1 MNTKTEKAVILIF
14 SFLAAMMPFLNIGS
28 IEGEITGHAVVDMF
42 ISVNRALKG
51 KSLVMTILLCALYC
65 LGVRRYD
72 RDMPRRA
79 VFMVFSF
86 LVSLVWLAAESFR
99 IDDTLGYLTANTGQI
114 LKSLIYVMGAAY
126 LIFEILAAFC
136 HLMALEDGNILRTEG
151 SGEIRA
157 AGPFLRT
164 FVGILAV
171 WALPVYVC
179 YPGYMCNDS
188 WTQMLQYWGY
198 NDFTSHHPP
207 VHTVLLGLFSRA
219 GKALGSM
226 NGGLYAFVLFQ
237 TIIFAAVLAYTYI
250 LMIRMQTPAWLMTL
264 FLLLALFAPHFQ
276 NYACTI
282 IKDSLYSIMVLLF
295 VDELICAIRDPGDFI
310 SGKRHWILSF
320 FSILGTALF
329 RNNGKHILYPTLAL
343 AAVFVLI
350 KRKELGKSVVVRILV
365 LILVSVT
372 FAGILE
378 KGVIRVHDIE
388 PGSIGEAL
396 SFPFQQT
403 ARTVVEHGDEITQEE
418 KEAIDAV
425 LDYNSLAENYK
436 PHLSDP
442 VKATIRK
449 DADSK
454 ALIRYLVTW
463 FRMFFKYPAA
473 YVKATVNQNYLL
485 VYPREENRALYD
497 ATLNY
502 EPGRDELMV
511 TVLKETGVSEGT
523 RNPVLKDLIYN
534 LQSILYSLPAAGLLL
549 HHASYVIILLASII
563 LAIQKKLYRYLII
576 SLPGLL
582 SVVVIILAPVIKRHP
597 RYSFPIM
604 YTLPV
609 MLAYFIFLLHDRR
622 TIDSGN

>member
-1 MNTKTEKAVILIF
+1 
-14 SFLAAMMPFLNIGS
+14 MMPFLNIGS

-99 IDDTLGYLTANTGQI
+99 IDDTLGYLTADTGQI

-250 LMIRMQTPAWLMTL
+250 LMIRMQT
-264 FLLLALFAPHFQ
+264 F
-276 NYACTI
+276 
-282 IKDSLYSIMVLLF
+282 
-295 VDELICAIRDPGDFI
+295 
-310 SGKRHWILSF
+310 
-320 FSILGTALF
+320 
-329 RNNGKHILYPTLAL
+329 
-343 AAVFVLI
+343 
-350 KRKELGKSVVVRILV
+350 
-365 LILVSVT
+365 
-372 FAGILE
+372 
-378 KGVIRVHDIE
+378 
-388 PGSIGEAL
+388 
-396 SFPFQQT
+396 
-403 ARTVVEHGDEITQEE
+403 
-418 KEAIDAV
+418 
-425 LDYNSLAENYK
+425 
-436 PHLSDP
+436 
-442 VKATIRK
+442 
-449 DADSK
+449 
-454 ALIRYLVTW
+454 
-463 FRMFFKYPAA
+463 
-473 YVKATVNQNYLL
+473 
-485 VYPREENRALYD
+485 
-497 ATLNY
+497 
-502 EPGRDELMV
+502 
-511 TVLKETGVSEGT
+511 T
-523 RNPVLKDLIYN
+523 RSWCFCL
-534 LQSILYSLPAAGLLL
+534 
-549 HHASYVIILLASII
+549 
-563 LAIQKKLYRYLII
+563 
-576 SLPGLL
+576 
-582 SVVVIILAPVIKRHP
+582 
-597 RYSFPIM
+597 
-604 YTLPV
+604 
-609 MLAYFIFLLHDRR
+609 
-622 TIDSGN
+622 

>member
-99 IDDTLGYLTANTGQI
+99 IDDTLGYLTADTGQI

-295 VDELICAIRDPGDFI
+295 VDELICAMRDPGDFI
-310 SGKRHWILSF
+310 SGKRHWVLSF
-320 FSILGTALF
+320 FSVLGTALF

-378 KGVIRVHDIE
+378 KGVIRAHDIE

-463 FRMFFKYPAA
+463 FRMFSPGGK
-473 YVKATVNQNYLL
+473 QG
-485 VYPREENRALYD
+485 
-497 ATLNY
+497 TL
-502 EPGRDELMV
+502 
-511 TVLKETGVSEGT
+511 
-523 RNPVLKDLIYN
+523 
-534 LQSILYSLPAAGLLL
+534 
-549 HHASYVIILLASII
+549 
-563 LAIQKKLYRYLII
+563 
-576 SLPGLL
+576 
-582 SVVVIILAPVIKRHP
+582 
-597 RYSFPIM
+597 
-604 YTLPV
+604 
-609 MLAYFIFLLHDRR
+609 
-622 TIDSGN
+622 

>member
-1 MNTKTEKAVILIF
+1 
-14 SFLAAMMPFLNIGS
+14 MMPFLNIGS

-42 ISVNRALKG
+42 ISVNWALKG

-99 IDDTLGYLTANTGQI
+99 IDDTLGYLTADTGQI

-295 VDELICAIRDPGDFI
+295 VDELICAMRDPEDFI
-310 SGKRHWILSF
+310 RGKRHWVLSF
-320 FSILGTALF
+320 FSVLGTALF

-463 FRMFFKYPAA
+463 FRMFFKYPAT

-523 RNPVLKDLIYN
+523 RNPVLKDLRYN
-534 LQSILYSLPAAGLLL
+534 LQSILYSLPVTGILL
-549 HHASYVIILLASII
+549 HHASYVIILMASIV
-563 LAIQKKLYRYLII
+563 LAIQKKLFKYLLV
-576 SLPGLL
+576 SLPGFL

>member
-1 MNTKTEKAVILIF
+1 
-14 SFLAAMMPFLNIGS
+14 MMPFLNIGS

-99 IDDTLGYLTANTGQI
+99 IDDTLGYLTADTGQI

-264 FLLLALFAPHFQ
+264 FLLLAIFAPHFQ

-463 FRMFFKYPAA
+463 FRMFFKYPA
-473 YVKATVNQNYLL
+473 
-485 VYPREENRALYD
+485 
-497 ATLNY
+497 
-502 EPGRDELMV
+502 RDELMV

>member
-42 ISVNRALKG
+42 ISVNWALKG

-99 IDDTLGYLTANTGQI
+99 IDDTLGYLTADTGQI

-207 VHTVLLGLFSRA
+207 VHTVLLGLFSRV

-276 NYACTI
+276 SYACTI

-343 AAVFVLI
+343 AAVLVLI

-436 PHLSDP
+436 PQLSDP

-463 FRMFFKYPAA
+463 FRMFFKYPA
-473 YVKATVNQNYLL
+473 
-485 VYPREENRALYD
+485 YD

-582 SVVVIILAPVIKRHP
+582 SVVVIILA
-597 RYSFPIM
+597 YSFPIM

-622 TIDSGN
+622 AIDSGN